1 LGRKAHRDLTDADI
15 VRKEANM
22 VRWLT
27 NGLRQTKWRQR
38 HWETNRLKAQVL
50 PMFEEIE
57 KQVSLTHLLDN
68 LFVVVED
75 ADFNIKDIETIRQL
89 GNLMTNQQENQE

>member
-1 LGRKAHRDLTDADI
+1 LARKAHRDLTDADI
-15 VRKEANM
+15 IRKEGNL

-27 NGLRQTKWRQR
+27 NGLRQIRWRQR

-50 PMFEEIE
+50 PLFERIE
-57 KQVSLTHLLDN
+57 EQVSLDHLLDN

-75 ADFNIKDIETIRQL
+75 ADFDLKDVETIRQL
-89 GNLMTNQQENQE
+89 GDLFANQQENQR